1 MNLQSL
7 RTLVRVA
14 ERGSFTAVARASNM
28 TLSAVSAQMKGL
40 ERELDAVLFDRR
52 VRPPRLTPL
61 GRTVA
66 DHAARVLAAQAA
78 MAEACAEGDA
88 LAGHHRLGLIQS
100 AYVRLLPRFI
110 ALTAHEAPRA
120 TFAFALGTSRDL
132 EARVAAGALDAAVL
146 TAGEPA
152 GKMAP
157 ALATRVLREEPM
169 GFALPLADVTG
180 PLAEVGGPLADM
192 DGLLA
197 DAEGP
202 DAAAAALE
210 RAHAARTF
218 FHFTPSTGIGALV
231 ADHLR
236 REGIAPRKVV
246 VLDSLEAAV
255 ACTAA
260 GVGYTLLPVSDLR
273 RYGAGRIAVAR
284 LDTPRMVRRLACVAP
299 PGGTGERLAAM
310 FAACLD

>member
-14 ERGSFTAVARASNM
+14 ECGSFTAVARASNM

-132 EARVAAGALDAAVL
+132 EARVATGALDAAVL

-157 ALATRVLREEPM
+157 ALATHVLREEPM